1 MDVMS
6 QLPTWKSGRI
16 PAFQSHGMYDFTLVY
31 TGFSYKVESTGFM
44 QLAFLIF
51 YCQTSNYYKLISN
64 NPLTAFP
71 PLLSISEVTNI
82 PDGQK
87 DTHCKKKKNSW
98 ASSYSNHEFI

>member
-1 MDVMS
+1 
-6 QLPTWKSGRI
+6 
-16 PAFQSHGMYDFTLVY
+16 MYDFTLVY

-87 DTHCKKKKNSW
+87 DTHCKKKKIPGHHPIQTMNS
-98 ASSYSNHEFI
+98 SKFNSVYFTQQRRQ